1 LWCRFEKEPAVKRDP
16 EVRLAEVDRRL
27 DELSGRVGV
36 DVAGATLR
44 IQRHLDLLRQRE
56 AAVRR
61 AVDETYEESWE
72 TLADFGHAVAHAFSL
87 IELELEIA
95 AAAAAEELAADAD
108 AFTASLTAEVDGWD
122 RYLERLQVDAA
133 AMVDAERADAED
145 ALRELRGD
153 ANVLAQ
159 ILAEARSDGN
169 NWRAL
174 RIDAIATRH
183 KLESAIDQSAMKF
196 E

>member
-1 LWCRFEKEPAVKRDP
+1 VKRNP

-27 DELSGRVGV
+27 VELSRRVGV
-36 DVAGATLR
+36 DAVGAKPR

-61 AVDETYEESWE
+61 AVEETYEESWQ

-95 AAAAAEELAADAD
+95 AAAAAEELAEDAD
-108 AFTASLTAEVDGWD
+108 AFTAALTAEVDGWD
-122 RYLERLQVDAA
+122 CYLERLQVDAA
-133 AMVDAERADAED
+133 AMVDAKRADAED
-145 ALRELRGD
+145 ALRELRRHV
-153 ANVLAQ
+153 NVLAQ
-159 ILAEARSDGN
+159 ILAEARSDED

-174 RIDAIATRH
+174 RIDAIARRH
-183 KLESAIDQSAMKF
+183 ELENAIDQSAMKF